1 MWHHHGYCVE
11 VKFKTDGSIR
21 PAALDPVTLVLLF
34 SFYYAVGA
42 LSYFSLLFG
51 HINITLEG

>member
-1 MWHHHGYCVE
+1 M
-11 VKFKTDGSIR
+11 R
-21 PAALDPVTLVLLF
+21 PTALDPVTLVLVF